1 MYRSARLLSAALA
14 LTIAG
19 LAQAQPPADLSLQ
32 PVITSGSVSSPV
44 ALRNAGDGS
53 GRLFVV
59 EQGGNIRILLDGVV
73 NPTAFITINS
83 STPGGFTSGGERGL
97 LGLAFHPEFV
107 SNRKFYLNYTAS
119 GGHTKI
125 VEYQA
130 STANPNVA
138 DLATRRELMTIN
150 QPASNHNGGDLAFG
164 PDGLLYIPTGDGG
177 GSGGSGQ
184 GFSQDLSTLL
194 GKTLRIDVDTTGP
207 NAHACGGTGV
217 LPYGIPSDN
226 PFAAGGGCS
235 EIVHTGLRN
244 PWRFSFDSETGDMF
258 IADVGQVTLE
268 EVSFVASS
276 QLNQVHN
283 FGWKCFEGSLVYTS
297 CPGGMA
303 YPHRLPIIEYGRSLG
318 STISG
323 GYVYRGPITG
333 LRGLYVYADFGSRR
347 IWFAS
352 RAANDV
358 WTSTQWG
365 TPQSGSISGF
375 GEDEQGNLY
384 VLRFGSP
391 AVSVF
396 HSAEVGEPDTFT
408 VTPVAGAG
416 GSIAPDTPQK
426 VEEGDTISFEVSANS
441 GFLIDTVTGC
451 GGTLVG
457 DTYTTG
463 PITADCTVTA
473 SFEEEPAVT
482 YTVTPVAGSG
492 GAIAPDVPQ
501 VVKEGA
507 TVNFVLTPDNGFMID
522 GVTGCGG
529 TLAGDTYTTAPV
541 TGNCTVTASF
551 AEKPPGTWVVT
562 PSAGP
567 GGSLDPSTPQV
578 VEHGDTI
585 SFDVIPDSGHVVQAV
600 TGCGG
605 TLVDLVYTTA
615 AVTADCKV
623 NASFTIDPADI
634 IFVAGFETPD
644 DR

>member
-1 MYRSARLLSAALA
+1 MNRSARLLSAAFGAVL
-14 LTIAG
+14 AG

-59 EQGGNIRILLDGVV
+59 EQGGNIRILLDGAV

-97 LGLAFHPEFV
+97 LGLAFHPEFA

-130 STANPNVA
+130 STGNPNVA

-226 PFAAGGGCS
+226 PFAGGGGCS

-268 EVSFVASS
+268 EVSFVASD

-303 YPHRLPIIEYGRSLG
+303 YPHTLPIIEYGRGLG
-318 STISG
+318 TTISG

-352 RAANDV
+352 RGTNDV

-365 TPQSGSISGF
+365 TQQAGSISGF

-396 HSAEVGEPDTFT
+396 HSTEIGEPETFT

-416 GSIAPDTPQK
+416 GSITPNTPQE
-426 VEEGDTISFEVSANS
+426 VEEGDTISFVVAANA

-463 PITADCTVTA
+463 PIAADCTVTA
-473 SFEEEPAVT
+473 SFEEEPAIT
-482 YTVTPVAGSG
+482 YTVTPVAGAG
-492 GAIAPDVPQ
+492 GTIDPNVPQ

-507 TVNFVLTPDNGFMID
+507 TINFVLTPDAGFMID

-541 TGNCTVTASF
+541 TANCTVTATF

-585 SFDVIPDSGHVVQAV
+585 SFDVIPDSGYVVQAV
-600 TGCGG
+600 IGCGG
-605 TLVDLVYTTA
+605 TLVGLVYTTA

-623 NASFTIDPADI
+623 NASFVVDPADI
-634 IFVAGFETPD
+634 IFVNGFELPD